1 MSQPE
6 PGATVDYGTCPVC
19 GYVMLPILALS
30 PCGHE
35 KAPTVTPLDQPGVV
49 YSWTRVWLGSEEN
62 GRILAMADFLNGQ
75 LRVTAPVV
83 GVDQIAIG
91 DSVEVTVGTDTPL
104 ALRPF
109 IPT

>member
-1 MSQPE
+1 
-6 PGATVDYGTCPVC
+6 
-19 GYVMLPILALS
+19 MLPILALS